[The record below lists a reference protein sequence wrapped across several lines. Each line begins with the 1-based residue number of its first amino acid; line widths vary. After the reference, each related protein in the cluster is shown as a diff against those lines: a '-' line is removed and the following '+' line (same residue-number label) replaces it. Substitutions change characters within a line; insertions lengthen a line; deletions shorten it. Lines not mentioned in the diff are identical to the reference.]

1 MQLVVMVEVPMFPL
15 QEVTAQ
21 QILATVVT
29 AVTAQAVLVVLVLS
43 LLDMQF
49 KDK

>member
-15 QEVTAQ
+15 QEAMALQT
-21 QILATVVT
+21 LATVVT
-29 AVTAQAVLVVLVLS
+29 VATAQAVLADQVLS